1 MDSNLKDRLYREL
14 MSVLMSLEDGDIR
27 GARLELESLINRLK
41 FNQL

>member
-27 GARLELESLINRLK
+27 AARLELESIINRIR

>member
-14 MSVLMSLEDGDIR
+14 MGVLMSLEDGDIR
-27 GARLELESLINRLK
+27 GAKLDLESLINRLK